1 MYITAKL
8 IEHNE
13 DGPNR
18 QIHSTKCK
26 QKETGDTSDLTA
38 HLKVLEPKWGR
49 TGVGG
54 WGGRGTGQ
62 K

>member
-18 QIHSTKCK
+18 QIHSTKYK
-26 QKETGDTSDLTA
+26 QKETGEKA
-38 HLKVLEPKWGR
+38 HLKALEPKWG
-49 TGVGG
+49 GG
-54 WGGRGTGQ
+54 WGGGLDKNRYDRE
-62 K
+62 